1 MIKQGTGGLGKGRA
15 TEISRGGGGGGGGV
29 GVGVERITKE
39 IPPWNTAVVYQ
50 GPVSR
55 RSR

>member
-1 MIKQGTGGLGKGRA
+1 MMKQGTGGLGKGRA
-15 TEISRGGGGGGGGV
+15 TEISRGGGGGGGG
-29 GVGVERITKE
+29 ERITKE

>member
-1 MIKQGTGGLGKGRA
+1 MIKQETGGLGKGRA
-15 TEISRGGGGGGGGV
+15 TEISRGGV

>member
-15 TEISRGGGGGGGGV
+15 TEISGGGGGV
-29 GVGVERITKE
+29 DRITKE
-39 IPPWNTAVVYQ
+39 MPPWNTVVYQ

>member
-15 TEISRGGGGGGGGV
+15 TEISRGGGV